1 MSSGVRTVTERGI
14 SRTDFAE
21 PKTESLAREVGIRPP
36 AAAAADSV
44 TMNFSSS
51 VMPPEVPE
59 VFGAVWANS
68 ALGSVLASAS
78 KMPAR
83 IVFVVI

>member
-1 MSSGVRTVTERGI
+1 
-14 SRTDFAE
+14 
-21 PKTESLAREVGIRPP
+21 
-36 AAAAADSV
+36 
-44 TMNFSSS
+44 
-51 VMPPEVPE
+51 MPPEVPE